1 MCESKGKS
9 IMKSLCD
16 FIEIG
21 VKCALVGDELL
32 KFAEIKLAEYIHDEN
47 EYYEREI
54 HLEECRIRR
63 FSIGAEDPDLLQKG
77 KCGEIENWQ
86 DVTTFVVNERAEV
99 EVSMDT
105 KCFES
110 KANDLHEKGNSASQV
125 FKDHVDTGSLIPEGK
140 SNEVKILRDNGP
152 SVHAIHEDSVTADQ
166 RSGKSL
172 SLITVGGKSEVF
184 DTTKI
189 EVDTPFLKGRATE
202 TRGAINVGELE
213 KKEGTIPPI
222 GLPQFSQKE
231 TYVNVNYVQC
241 FEINDLW
248 YEFTLCFS
256 LCSHNDYFSLI

>member
-32 KFAEIKLAEYIHDEN
+32 KFAEIKLAEYIQDEN

-63 FSIGAEDPDLLQKG
+63 FSIGAEDIQKG

-105 KCFES
+105 KCFKS

-172 SLITVGGKSEVF
+172 SLITVGGKSEV
-184 DTTKI
+184 
-189 EVDTPFLKGRATE
+189 DTPFLKGRATE
-202 TRGAINVGELE
+202 TRGAVNVGELE

-222 GLPQFSQKE
+222 VWPSFSQKE
-231 TYVNVNYVQC
+231 TCVNVNYVQC

-256 LCSHNDYFSLI
+256 LCSHNDYFNLI

>member
-1 MCESKGKS
+1 
-9 IMKSLCD
+9 MKSLCD

-21 VKCALVGDELL
+21 VKCALVGDELF

-47 EYYEREI
+47 EYYEREM

-63 FSIGAEDPDLLQKG
+63 FSIGAEDPGLLQKG

-86 DVTTFVVNERAEV
+86 DVTTFVVSETA

-105 KCFES
+105 KCLELPDCMKS
-110 KANDLHEKGNSASQV
+110 RANEKGNSASHV
-125 FKDHVDTGSLIPEGK
+125 YKDHVCTGLLLSEGRSK
-140 SNEVKILRDNGP
+140 EIKILRDTGA

-189 EVDTPFLKGRATE
+189 EVDTPFLEGRATE
-202 TRGAINVGELE
+202 TRGAVNVGELE

-222 GLPQFSQKE
+222 VLPQFSYKE
-231 TYVNVNYVQC
+231 TYVNVNFVQC

-256 LCSHNDYFSLI
+256 LCSHNDYFNLV